1 MADQLLSQA
10 DVDAL
15 VSSLTRSEPAK
26 PAAPATAASA
36 RSTVAGMGQKTN
48 NLPVTHNQ
56 PSAAISAPAVKAGQP
71 SAVKPGQAKPAAPVS
86 SKPAQPVPAK
96 SGQAPRGLLPA
107 RPEGKADVSVEMFN
121 TMNARIAD
129 LSKQLAQ
136 MGSVLKRLE
145 LLEKKAADLDV
156 KIAKNKEA
164 PATAQRVQ
172 ELNEAV
178 KKISTNLKGTP
189 GYGVRHTF
197 SCEKCSDEGHVAVM
211 YRCTKCGHERWY
223 GWWPEKK

>member
-26 PAAPATAASA
+26 PATPTAVAPARSTAAS
-36 RSTVAGMGQKTN
+36 VGPKMN
-48 NLPVTHNQ
+48 NIPVNNNQ
-56 PSAAISAPAVKAGQP
+56 PSAAMSAQTSRAAQ
-71 SAVKPGQAKPAAPVS
+71 PAAVRPGLAR
-86 SKPAQPVPAK
+86 PAQPASVKPVQV
-96 SGQAPRGLLPA
+96 SRQVQSV
-107 RPEGKADVSVEMFN
+107 RPEPKAEVSVEMLN
-121 TMNARIAD
+121 TMNARISD
-129 LSKQLAQ
+129 LTKQLAQ
-136 MGSVLKRLE
+136 MGSALKRIE
-145 LLEKKAADLDV
+145 LMEKKAADLEI
-156 KIAKNKEA
+156 KITKNKESLD
-164 PATAQRVQ
+164 TAQRVQ

-197 SCEKCSDEGHVAVM
+197 NCEKCSDHGHVAVM